1 MLKTIG
7 LMSGTSLDGVDAA
20 WVETDG
26 ETIGRIGPA
35 LTLGYEPALR
45 RDLRRLLDLAPD
57 LTPGD
62 GFLADC
68 VRRLTERHAEAVHRL
83 REQSWATLG
92 EDAELIGFHGQTILH
107 RPSAPRPNPP
117 RPSAPQPNPPRP
129 GRNAAD
135 PAESLALPGAAPG
148 FTWQVGDARLLSRLT
163 GLSVAHDFRSA
174 DVAAGGQ
181 GAPLVPVVHAAMAAN
196 LPKPLAV
203 LNLGGVGNVTFIGS
217 DGALVAF
224 DTGPANGPLDDWARK
239 STGKDYDKDGHLALA
254 GAPDGAVLGRLMA
267 HPYLAAPPPKS
278 LDRLDFDRALR
289 EAGAGGLSPQDGA
302 ATLATFCAVCV
313 AAAAR
318 HFPEPPL
325 QWLVGGGGR
334 RNPAIMRALAGV
346 LEQPVRPVEVA
357 GWNGDALEAQAFG
370 VLAARVTRGLP
381 LTFPG
386 TTGVARPLTGG
397 RVIGAL
403 L

>member
-1 MLKTIG
+1 
-7 LMSGTSLDGVDAA
+7 MSGTSLDGVDAA

-26 ETIGRIGPA
+26 EAIGRIGPS
-35 LTLGYEPALR
+35 LTLAYDPALR
-45 RDLRRLLDLAPD
+45 RDLRRLLDLAPTLESPED
-57 LTPGD
+57 P
-62 GFLADC
+62 FLADC
-68 VRRLTERHAEAVHRL
+68 VRRLTERHAEAVARL
-83 REQSWATLG
+83 REQSRAQLG
-92 EDAELIGFHGQTILH
+92 EDADLVGFHGQTILH
-107 RPSAPRPNPP
+107 RPAPARP
-117 RPSAPQPNPPRP
+117 
-129 GRNAAD
+129 AAGE
-135 PAESLALPGAAPG
+135 ATAPG
-148 FTWQVGDARLLSRLT
+148 FTWQIGDAALLARLSGLT
-163 GLSVAHDFRSA
+163 VAYDFRSA

-181 GAPLVPVVHAAMAAN
+181 GAPLVPVVHAAMAAM

-203 LNLGGVGNVTFIGS
+203 LNLGGVGNVTFIGR

-239 STGKDYDKDGHLALA
+239 STGRDYDKDGHLALA
-254 GAPDGAVLGRLMA
+254 GLADGAVLGRLMA

-289 EAGAGGLSPQDGA
+289 ESGAGELSPQDGA

-346 LEQPVRPVEVA
+346 LDQPVRPVEVA

-386 TTGVARPLTGG
+386 TTGVAEPLTGG
-397 RVIGAL
+397 RVLEAPT
-403 L
+403 